1 MACGALQQ
9 LLKAMTP
16 TKLNQVF
23 PSFEAVHVASKE
35 DIIFIHQG
43 SATITIPSA
52 LVAQLIDALELAHR
66 GDL

>member
-1 MACGALQQ
+1 MI
-9 LLKAMTP
+9 P

-35 DIIFIHQG
+35 DAIFIHQG
-43 SATITIPSA
+43 GATITIPSA
-52 LVAQLIDALELAHR
+52 LVVQLIDALELAHR

>member
-1 MACGALQQ
+1 MI
-9 LLKAMTP
+9 P

-35 DIIFIHQG
+35 DAIFIHQG

-52 LVAQLIDALELAHR
+52 LVVQLIDALELAHR